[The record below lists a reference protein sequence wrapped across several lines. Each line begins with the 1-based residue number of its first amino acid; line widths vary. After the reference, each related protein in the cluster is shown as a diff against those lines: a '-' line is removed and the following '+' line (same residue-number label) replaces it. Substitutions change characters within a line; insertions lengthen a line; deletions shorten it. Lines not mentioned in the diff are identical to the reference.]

1 MSAGTITPLDAA
13 KALQLIETL
22 DCAVNLLPEFRAAAI
37 SQFSGAAKGT
47 QSLLSLTEPNASNPS
62 GLILYMC
69 GGPPLEPAITMWR
82 TPSQPSQ
89 LTRVLRGFLRS
100 AESRRGGGTRRTSCA
115 SSFA

>member
-69 GGPPLEPAITMWR
+69 GARHLN
-82 TPSQPSQ
+82 
-89 LTRVLRGFLRS
+89 LRS
-100 AESRRGGGTRRTSCA
+100 PCGAPLRSPPN
-115 SSFA
+115 